1 MFLLILLA
9 ALAVVGIVGTL
20 RALPV
25 DGYRRVPTD
34 PSRLP

>member
-1 MFLLILLA
+1 MVFFIVLVALA
-9 ALAVVGIVGTL
+9 AASTATL
-20 RALPV
+20 RIVAR